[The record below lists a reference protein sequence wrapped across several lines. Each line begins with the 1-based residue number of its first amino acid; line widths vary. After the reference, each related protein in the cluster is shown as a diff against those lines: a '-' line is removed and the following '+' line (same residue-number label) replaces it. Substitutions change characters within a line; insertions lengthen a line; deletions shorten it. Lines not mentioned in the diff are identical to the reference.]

1 MPSPVDKI
9 KEFGIRWKDLTS
21 IGLPS
26 SGIGE
31 GFLSNE
37 QLYEMEP
44 DRLNFYLQF
53 LSTIT
58 GSNPD
63 VVKQVLATENLNRQ
77 QIEKMNDSVRK
88 VYKYFHKQKANHDK
102 LMRDT
107 TSESETNGI
116 KQRNLKEIYT
126 SDKYPSI
133 SEIDTV
139 LNATAVPD
147 PLDPKIIAFKDQLP
161 ESIKDLDLTATD
173 NLRIFK
179 KALET
184 FKQEKKDLIAYR
196 EEIDRINEAVK
207 GNILTARSTVEP
219 AIPMEELQQVRG
231 GGDPMEGGATYKDFR
246 KLYDAEQDTTQK
258 IKDGYTED
266 TEGKASFNTNP
277 KETDF
282 KVTNELTGR
291 RVLPTEKVTKP
302 VVDAYL
308 TSASFSPEV
317 EKVTMGDRVIF
328 LLATYII
335 RGMSLFL
342 LEWGV
347 YTNFINTFNK
357 AFAFYFGIY
366 ACIFLLLYILVNA
379 RQDDYVFRMLFF
391 YMNTQSE
398 NKKGVIRIIVHL
410 LSILMVFPIPFI
422 VKEFREFKKDTVLT
436 FSEKRAIV
444 NAVGRF
450 TMFIWVFTS
459 IVALRF

>member
-9 KEFGIRWKDLTS
+9 KEFGVRWKDLTS
-21 IGLPS
+21 IGLPA

-37 QLYEMEP
+37 QLYEMDP

-53 LSTIT
+53 LSAIT

-77 QIEKMNDSVRK
+77 QIEQMNDSVRK
-88 VYKYFHKQKANHDK
+88 VYRYFHKQKANHDT

-107 TSESETNGI
+107 TIESTDPNI
-116 KQRNLKEIYT
+116 SKRNINPIYI
-126 SDKYPSI
+126 DKKYPSI
-133 SEIDTV
+133 AE
-139 LNATAVPD
+139 LNKALNVQGVNF
-147 PLDPKIIAFKDQLP
+147 DPKVMALKEQLP
-161 ESIKDLDLTATD
+161 EVSSLPLPLDD
-173 NLRIFK
+173 VNLDTFK
-179 KALET
+179 EALET
-184 FKQEKKDLIAYR
+184 FKKNKEGLVAYR
-196 EEIDRINEAVK
+196 EEIDKINEAVK
-207 GNILTARSTVEP
+207 GNILTSKSTVQP
-219 AIPMEELQQVRG
+219 TVPMEELQQVRG
-231 GGDPMEGGATYKDFR
+231 GGDLMEGGATYKDFR
-246 KLYDAEQDTTQK
+246 KLYDAEQDPNNR

-266 TEGKASFNTNP
+266 SEGNTSFSTDP
-277 KETDF
+277 KQTDF
-282 KVTNELTGR
+282 KIANKLTGR

-317 EKVTMGDRVIF
+317 EKVSMGDRVIF

-366 ACIFLLLYILVNA
+366 ACVFLLLYILVNA

-398 NKKGVIRIIVHL
+398 NKKGVLRIIVHL

-436 FSEKRAIV
+436 LSEKRAIV

-450 TMFIWVFTS
+450 TLFIWVFTS

>member
-1 MPSPVDKI
+1 MPSPIDKI
-9 KEFGIRWKDLTS
+9 QEFGIRWKDLTS

-26 SGIGE
+26 SGLGE
-31 GFLSNE
+31 NFLSNE

-44 DRLNFYLQF
+44 ERLNFYLNF
-53 LSTIT
+53 LAAIT

-63 VVKQVLATENLNRQ
+63 IVKQVLAAENINRH
-77 QIEKMNDSVRK
+77 QIEQMNDSVRK
-88 VYKYFHKQKANHDK
+88 VYKYFYKNKAKHDK

-107 TSESETNGI
+107 TIENDVNNI
-116 KQRNLKEIYT
+116 KQRNLKDLYI

-133 SEIDTV
+133 ADIDAA
-139 LNATAVPD
+139 LNVKE
-147 PLDPKIIAFKDQLP
+147 LGQLSSSPKINALIEQLP
-161 ESIKDLDLTATD
+161 DTIGDKANIDDL
-173 NLRIFK
+173 K
-179 KALET
+179 KALKI
-184 FKQEKKDLIAYR
+184 FKEQKEGLIAYR
-196 EEIDRINEAVK
+196 GEIDQLNEVVK
-207 GNILTARSTVEP
+207 GNILTSKTNVQP
-219 AIPMEELQQVRG
+219 VVPMEELQQVRG

-246 KLYDAEQDTTQK
+246 KLYDAETDVEKK
-258 IKDGYTED
+258 IKDGYDED
-266 TEGKASFNTNP
+266 SGKFTDDSSQ
-277 KETDF
+277 TDF

-308 TSASFSPEV
+308 TNASFSPEV

-335 RGMSLFL
+335 RGMALFL

-357 AFAFYFGIY
+357 AFSFYFGIY

-398 NKKGVIRIIVHL
+398 NKKGVLRIIVHL

-422 VKEFREFKKDTVLT
+422 VREFREFKKDTVLT

-450 TMFIWVFTS
+450 TMFIWIFTS
-459 IVALRF
+459 VVALRF

>member
-9 KEFGIRWKDLTS
+9 KEFGVRWKDLTS

-37 QLYEMEP
+37 QLYEMDP

-53 LSTIT
+53 LSAIT

-63 VVKQVLATENLNRQ
+63 VVKHVLATENLNRQ
-77 QIEKMNDSVRK
+77 QIEQMNDSVRK
-88 VYKYFHKQKANHDK
+88 VYRYFHKQKANHDK

-107 TSESETNGI
+107 TSETETNGI
-116 KQRNLKEIYT
+116 KQRNLKELYT

-133 SEIDTV
+133 VE
-139 LNATAVPD
+139 LNKALSVQEANF
-147 PLDPKIIAFKDQLP
+147 DPKV
-161 ESIKDLDLTATD
+161 
-173 NLRIFK
+173 
-179 KALET
+179 KALKEQLSET
-184 FKQEKKDLIAYR
+184 IKNLNLDEPQQLATFKEALEKFKQEKEGLIAYR
-196 EEIDRINEAVK
+196 EEIDKINEAVK
-207 GNILTARSTVEP
+207 GNILTAKSTVEP

-246 KLYDAEQDTTQK
+246 KLYDAEQDSTQK
-258 IKDGYTED
+258 IKDGYDEQQ
-266 TEGKASFNTNP
+266 GKFSVDPN
-277 KETDF
+277 ETDF

-291 RVLPTEKVTKP
+291 RNLPTEKVTKP

-317 EKVTMGDRVIF
+317 EKVSMGDRVIF

-347 YTNFINTFNK
+347 YTNFINSFNK

-398 NKKGVIRIIVHL
+398 NKKGVLRIIVHL

-450 TMFIWVFTS
+450 TLFIWVFTS